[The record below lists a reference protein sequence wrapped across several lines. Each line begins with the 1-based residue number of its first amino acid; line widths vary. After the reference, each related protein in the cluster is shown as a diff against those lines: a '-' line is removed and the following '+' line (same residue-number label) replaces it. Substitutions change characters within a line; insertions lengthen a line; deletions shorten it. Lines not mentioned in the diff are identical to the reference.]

1 MELPVWFEIATFVG
15 LTVLLLADLAIVA
28 RRPHEPSVK
37 EATLWVSFYVALA
50 LLFGLVI
57 LAVTDGQFATEF
69 YAGWLTEYSLSVDN
83 LFVFV
88 IIMARFQV
96 PRKLQQEA
104 LMVGI
109 IIALVLRG
117 IFILLGAAVIERF
130 TWVFYIF
137 GAFLVY
143 TAINLVRHRGEEDEY
158 EENAFIR
165 RMRKV
170 LPITQDYHGSKIRVT
185 ENGKKF
191 WTPMIVVFLALGT
204 TDLLFA
210 LDSIPA
216 IFGLTK
222 EPFIVFTAN
231 VFALMG
237 LRQLYFL
244 LGGLL
249 KRLVYLSLGLAVIL
263 AFIGVKL
270 VMEAL
275 HTNELPFINGGEHI
289 EWVPEIPIWLSL
301 TIILGVLVVATVAS
315 LHEDPGRAP
324 RRRPAGRSRMP
335 PAAARREAAAESRGG
350 TTSAPDEERIRG
362 SASVGGHAAERP
374 RAPAHPRRPGRLPGR
389 PDGGGRRHA
398 ARPGG
403 RRVPQPAVG
412 GADRR
417 VGRRP
422 PADLRPPRQRAG
434 LLPGRSLAGL
444 PQRRAGASAR
454 RSGCCPPPGARR
466 RRLTDH
472 HLGAGA
478 PVWSPDSR
486 RLAYVARVP
495 EQGRYGT
502 VDGVGP
508 GAEPPRLITT
518 LKYRRDAVGFLARPA
533 QPGLRARPAGGLRR
547 RHRARCRSPCR

>member
-1 MELPVWFEIATFVG
+1 VALPAWFQIATFVG

-37 EATLWVSFYVALA
+37 EASIWVGFYVTLALA
-50 LLFGLVI
+50 FGVLL
-57 LAVTDGQFATEF
+57 LAVTDAESATEF

-88 IIMARFQV
+88 IIMARFRV

-130 TWVFYIF
+130 VWVFYLF
-137 GAFLVY
+137 GVFLVW
-143 TAINLVRHRGEEDEY
+143 TAINLVRHRGEDEDY
-158 EENAFIR
+158 EENALIR

-170 LPITQDYHGSKIRVT
+170 LPMTQEFHESKIRVRQ
-185 ENGKKF
+185 GGRKL

-216 IFGLTK
+216 IFGLTR

-270 VMEAL
+270 ILEAV
-275 HTNELPFINGGEHI
+275 HENQLPFAAHREPLEG
-289 EWVPEIPIWLSL
+289 VPTVPTWLSL
-301 TIILGVLVVATVAS
+301 VVILAVLVVATVAS
-315 LHEDPGRAP
+315 LLKTRGQL
-324 RRRPAGRSRMP
+324 
-335 PAAARREAAAESRGG
+335 PAAPAVGAEPEA
-350 TTSAPDEERIRG
+350 PEEV
-362 SASVGGHAAERP
+362 VGGV
-374 RAPAHPRRPGRLPGR
+374 
-389 PDGGGRRHA
+389 D
-398 ARPGG
+398 PGG
-403 RRVPQPAVG
+403 RQG
-412 GADRR
+412 
-417 VGRRP
+417 
-422 PADLRPPRQRAG
+422 
-434 LLPGRSLAGL
+434 LAGVEAGETGV
-444 PQRRAGASAR
+444 RRAEEDR
-454 RSGCCPPPGARR
+454 
-466 RRLTDH
+466 
-472 HLGAGA
+472 
-478 PVWSPDSR
+478 SR
-486 RLAYVARVP
+486 R
-495 EQGRYGT
+495 
-502 VDGVGP
+502 
-508 GAEPPRLITT
+508 
-518 LKYRRDAVGFLARPA
+518 
-533 QPGLRARPAGGLRR
+533 
-547 RHRARCRSPCR
+547 